1 MGALQSGLGERGGGS
16 HICCNRN
23 IGWRYRMAASRSASD
38 QTHAFPGV
46 VGVAMLL
53 FSSALLS
60 LSGFAALCAATRK
73 QAKVIGLAPLSR
85 GYRIGLR
92 MAGFTGLGLGLIPC
106 VCRSGTAIG
115 IVIWLLEASRQRRDA
130 DPGAAPTAQGAGQ
143 ESSRSGT
150 SSCGDSSR
158 TPPRFVHPPRRCR
171 SHPSHRLLSL
181 RQLRPRA
188 EPWRAFSIRVCP

>member
-1 MGALQSGLGERGGGS
+1 
-16 HICCNRN
+16 
-23 IGWRYRMAASRSASD
+23 
-38 QTHAFPGV
+38 
-46 VGVAMLL
+46 
-53 FSSALLS
+53 
-60 LSGFAALCAATRK
+60 
-73 QAKVIGLAPLSR
+73 
-85 GYRIGLR
+85 

-171 SHPSHRLLSL
+171 SHPSHRTRSRSQPKRVRSRLTPFCLNGQMCPTSRPRGEQRRSL
-181 RQLRPRA
+181 RSVHLRQQRG
-188 EPWRAFSIRVCP
+188 